1 MDIESIY
8 VWKENEKPKANHH
21 FLFPRSIRG
30 LIVGKSNCGKTTL
43 LNNLLLKDGYLD
55 YTRLLVYGASLHQ
68 IEYKL
73 MKAAFEKK
81 LSKDQ
86 IRVLFER
93 QKLVQRNGG
102 PEKVIHD
109 YDGVCKGNINTDFF
123 SHGEKN
129 VPDPTTLDPSEKNLL
144 ILDDVMT
151 FSQKTAE
158 DYFTR
163 GRHNNVDVFY
173 ITQSYHELPR
183 RTIRENSN
191 FLILFQQDD
200 KNLRH
205 IYDDWCSNDKEILPY
220 PVFKS
225 FCVNVWTSK
234 AHNFVV
240 IDSTR
245 QLNTGKYRKNLNY
258 FWYPPT
264 A

>member
-123 SHGEKN
+123 SHGKIKKSRGVEKISTFQISGICFCN
-129 VPDPTTLDPSEKNLL
+129 FFLSEHK
-144 ILDDVMT
+144 
-151 FSQKTAE
+151 
-158 DYFTR
+158 
-163 GRHNNVDVFY
+163 
-173 ITQSYHELPR
+173 
-183 RTIRENSN
+183 
-191 FLILFQQDD
+191 ILFFW
-200 KNLRH
+200 KN
-205 IYDDWCSNDKEILPY
+205 II
-220 PVFKS
+220 
-225 FCVNVWTSK
+225 
-234 AHNFVV
+234 
-240 IDSTR
+240 
-245 QLNTGKYRKNLNY
+245 
-258 FWYPPT
+258 
-264 A
+264 